1 MFRGVIKPSKGMN
14 SQKKKKKI
22 KINVLSLGQRKG
34 DTKEVNTKEMS
45 GKYLIFFFF
54 VLFSSLNHIL
64 KIYIYVQS
72 FMYGISH

>member
-14 SQKKKKKI
+14 SKKKKI

-54 VLFSSLNHIL
+54 VLFSSLNHI
-64 KIYIYVQS
+64 
-72 FMYGISH
+72 